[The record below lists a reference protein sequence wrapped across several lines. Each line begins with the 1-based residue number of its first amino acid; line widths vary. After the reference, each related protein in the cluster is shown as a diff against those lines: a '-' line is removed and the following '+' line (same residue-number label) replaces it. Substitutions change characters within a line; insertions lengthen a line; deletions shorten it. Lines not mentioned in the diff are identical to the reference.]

1 MLRKFS
7 LLTAFLLTVLYVQA
21 QGFKFGVHVDP
32 LVSFMASNDKK
43 VVPKG
48 AQMGFGLG
56 VEMEYYFSEGENYA
70 FTFGGNFSLGKGG
83 KLSYTSGGILLPNSE
98 LDNTAYFRID
108 SAGASTSATNGLDL
122 SLVPGTTIRY
132 NINYLEI
139 PFGLKLRTNELGQSY
154 LRAFF
159 HIPMVTVGI
168 PVSARATVD
177 APTQTTNGLPG
188 YYTNE
193 PSKGE
198 NIYKDINFLQLSLG
212 TGAGVEWSPNDDGG
226 LRLVGGFYYNYGFID
241 AVKKNKFFDNT
252 TIPNNPTFKENKART
267 GFHNIGLRIGI
278 IF

>member
-1 MLRKFS
+1 M
-7 LLTAFLLTVLYVQA
+7 
-21 QGFKFGVHVDP
+21 
-32 LVSFMASNDKK
+32 
-43 VVPKG
+43 
-48 AQMGFGLG
+48 
-56 VEMEYYFSEGENYA
+56 
-70 FTFGGNFSLGKGG
+70 
-83 KLSYTSGGILLPNSE
+83 
-98 LDNTAYFRID
+98 
-108 SAGASTSATNGLDL
+108 DL

-198 NIYKDINFLQLSLG
+198 NIYKDITFLQLSLG

-241 AVKKNKFFDNT
+241 AVKKNQFFDNT
-252 TIPNNPTFKENKART
+252 TDPNNPTFKENKART